1 MINQYIKNMFNYIN
15 YFTLA
20 CIIPIGYFAPLGEWL
35 LLSLLSI
42 TTLLNIVINHSKV
55 NYNNLFIFGISILI
69 IFISYFWSINPERT
83 SEVIWPILGIII
95 AIFIAL
101 NVTSNNKITNLENL
115 IGIPLILTSFCI
127 LLDMILNAEI
137 RSNLAL
143 LAGDEPTSRS
153 ANFGRGIIILLMIMP
168 FTAAMYLNKGKRI
181 LALSVIILVS
191 TIVIFGPNNSAKI
204 ALFITFCSS
213 VIIYFLGPRSFL
225 YFGLVS
231 IIFILFLP
239 LFSSKVIPKLGKIK
253 MTVDITK
260 TCKPSILT
268 NPNWKRIPNTN
279 NCVNNMQWQETP
291 TGNSIIHRILVW
303 EFVGNEIF
311 NRPLIGH
318 GVGTSRLI
326 GQNIILNI
334 PNTKQE
340 IKGGIPLHPHNN
352 FLEIWLELGF
362 FGIMILSALW
372 FKIIQYGI
380 KMRKES
386 YVIGTGICSSIIAI
400 FIISNLSFGVFQSW
414 WMSVITLIFLVIFQS
429 NNNKNN

>member
-1 MINQYIKNMFNYIN
+1 
-15 YFTLA
+15 
-20 CIIPIGYFAPLGEWL
+20 
-35 LLSLLSI
+35 
-42 TTLLNIVINHSKV
+42 
-55 NYNNLFIFGISILI
+55 
-69 IFISYFWSINPERT
+69 
-83 SEVIWPILGIII
+83 
-95 AIFIAL
+95 
-101 NVTSNNKITNLENL
+101 
-115 IGIPLILTSFCI
+115 
-127 LLDMILNAEI
+127 
-137 RSNLAL
+137 
-143 LAGDEPTSRS
+143 
-153 ANFGRGIIILLMIMP
+153 
-168 FTAAMYLNKGKRI
+168 
-181 LALSVIILVS
+181 
-191 TIVIFGPNNSAKI
+191 
-204 ALFITFCSS
+204 
-213 VIIYFLGPRSFL
+213 
-225 YFGLVS
+225 
-231 IIFILFLP
+231 
-239 LFSSKVIPKLGKIK
+239 
-253 MTVDITK
+253 
-260 TCKPSILT
+260 
-268 NPNWKRIPNTN
+268 
-279 NCVNNMQWQETP
+279 MQWQETP